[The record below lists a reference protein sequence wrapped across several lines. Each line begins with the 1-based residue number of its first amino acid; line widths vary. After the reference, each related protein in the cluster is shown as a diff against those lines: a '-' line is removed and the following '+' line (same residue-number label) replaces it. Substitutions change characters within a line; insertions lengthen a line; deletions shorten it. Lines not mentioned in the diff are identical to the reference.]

1 MEWMV
6 CSVSFNKIGWVPSGN
21 SRPRCCKDCHRF
33 FNHPWCSMMRSVIR
47 YDWTKCIRPETV
59 QQNQIMFI
67 VILSKSLDKSK
78 PGYKFRKRSYFLK
91 FRSSTQLFLCRRNIM
106 KHLCSSW
113 LMDWALPFLPE
124 PLPHALSISRSSQS
138 TMTSV
143 TWKRPPCDWCL
154 TFTSMLHPPPPP
166 GYTLPRRPNHANLM
180 AGWRRVEV
188 PPAAPPPLLVYH
200 ERLDYRTL
208 TSFSATCKRSVLI
221 CADISICS
229 FLRWSWSFFS
239 LAKILIAIQAIICLP

>member
-1 MEWMV
+1 MAAKWKQTSSLLQRLPSLLQPSLVQYAAV
-6 CSVSFNKIGWVPSGN
+6 CYKIWLDKV
-21 SRPRCCKDCHRF
+21 
-33 FNHPWCSMMRSVIR
+33 
-47 YDWTKCIRPETV
+47 CIRPENV
-59 QQNQIMFI
+59 QQNQIMFM
-67 VILSKSLDKSK
+67 LFCQSHWTSPNQD
-78 PGYKFRKRSYFLK
+78 KFRKRSYFLK
-91 FRSSTQLFLCRRNIM
+91 LRSSTQLFLCRRNIT
-106 KHLCSSW
+106 KHLCSPW

-143 TWKRPPCDWCL
+143 TWKRPPRDWCL

-166 GYTLPRRPNHANLM
+166 GYTLPRRSNHANLM

-200 ERLDYRTL
+200 ERSDYHTL
-208 TSFSATCKRSVLI
+208 TSFSATYKRSVPI

-229 FLRWSWSFFS
+229 LPRWSCSF
-239 LAKILIAIQAIICLP
+239 LYLTKILITILAFICLP

>member
-6 CSVSFNKIGWVPSGN
+6 CSVSFNKIGWMPSGN
-21 SRPRCCKDCHRF
+21 SHPRCCKDCHRF
-33 FNHPWCSMMRSVIR
+33 FNHPWCSMLRSVIR
-47 YDWTKCIRPETV
+47 YDWTKCIRPENV
-59 QQNQIMFI
+59 QQNQIMFM
-67 VILSKSLDKSK
+67 LFCQSHLTSPNQD
-78 PGYKFRKRSYFLK
+78 KFRKRSYFLK

-166 GYTLPRRPNHANLM
+166 GYTLPRRSNHANLM

-200 ERLDYRTL
+200 ERIVLWHHLVQHTKGLFLFVL
-208 TSFSATCKRSVLI
+208 TYQFVASRGDLAVFYILQRFCSPYLPLSVYP
-221 CADISICS
+221 
-229 FLRWSWSFFS
+229 
-239 LAKILIAIQAIICLP
+239 KG